1 MRLRSVLLAIAAGLA
16 LADASI
22 VTLALPELLTD
33 LHTTIEGVAAVIG
46 VYTVVLAVALL
57 PAWHLSQRIGYRTV
71 GIAGFALFAAASVIC
86 AKSDTLQ
93 ALLIGRGI
101 QAIGG
106 AAGLVAAFA
115 LLHASDRPQRSLW
128 LGAAVLSAALGPA
141 LGGALTQLFDWR
153 AIFEAQVPLALI
165 GVVACVLEPA
175 VPAEPDAAERTK
187 FSIPAGAALAFVSAA
202 LTGVLFLLIL
212 LLVAGWNEEPLK
224 AAAIVT
230 ALPIGALIGAQI
242 RGGESG
248 TRAAAGCLLVAG
260 GVLALAWI
268 PNAEVWWTIPPQLLA
283 GVGMGLSLPA
293 LGGELLPERTA
304 HDAAVLLTIR
314 HAGIALALVLIAP
327 IAANQLT
334 TSIDDARLQGVA
346 LVLDAALPPQ
356 DKLTLAPEL
365 LSSVNS
371 QQPRNALKAAVA
383 KNEGDFQGQQRVAY
397 DEMGARADD
406 VLVAA
411 VGDAFKPAF
420 LITGALA
427 LLGALCLLLRTRFA
441 AGLVAAAAVSVAL
454 PIGYAYAHED
464 LAPAPVAIA
473 DPCVKRDLPD
483 SGGVSGFLQDQ
494 ALRVLDTTACKNGSS
509 REELVLALADEAEAK
524 EYAKKYGVD
533 PRSTGGLIQQGLSLL
548 GLGG

>member
-1 MRLRSVLLAIAAGLA
+1 MRIRSLLLAIAAGLA

-46 VYTVVLAVALL
+46 VYTVVLCVALI
-57 PAWHLSQRIGYRTV
+57 PSWHLAQRFGYRTV
-71 GIAGFALFAAASVIC
+71 GAIGFGIFAAASVVC
-86 AKSDTLQ
+86 ARSDTLEL
-93 ALLIGRGI
+93 LLIGRGI

-115 LLHASDRPQRSLW
+115 LLHAGDRPQRSLW
-128 LGAAVLSAALGPA
+128 LGAAVLSAAVGPA
-141 LGGALTQLFDWR
+141 LGGALTQLFDWQ

-165 GVVACVLEPA
+165 GVVACVLEPP
-175 VPAEPDAAERTK
+175 VPAEPASAERTRPS
-187 FSIPAGAALAFVSAA
+187 FTAAAALAFVSAA

-230 ALPIGALIGAQI
+230 ALPIGAIAGAQI
-242 RGGESG
+242 RGGAAA

-260 GVLALAWI
+260 GVLTLAWL
-268 PNAEVWWTIPPQLLA
+268 PDAEVWWTIAPQLLA

-293 LGGELLPERTA
+293 LGGELLPEHTA

-334 TSIDDARLQGVA
+334 STIDDAKVKGVA
-346 LVLDAALPPQ
+346 LVLDASLPPQ
-356 DKLTLAPEL
+356 DKLMLAPEL
-365 LSSVNS
+365 LSSVNE
-371 QQPRNALKAAVA
+371 QQPRNALRDAIA
-383 KNEGDFQGQQRVAY
+383 KNAASFQGQERVAY
-397 DEMGARADD
+397 DELGARADD

-420 LITGALA
+420 LITGLLA
-427 LLGALCLLLRTRFA
+427 LLGAICLVARTRLT
-441 AGLVAAAAVSVAL
+441 AGLLATAAVAVAL
-454 PIGYAYAHED
+454 PVGYAFLHED
-464 LAPAPVAIA
+464 MAPEPVTIA
-473 DPCVKRDLPD
+473 DPCQPRKLPD
-483 SGGVSGFLQDQ
+483 SGGLTGFLQDQ
-494 ALRVLDTTACKNGSS
+494 ALKVLDQTACKNGSS
-509 REELVLALADEAEAK
+509 REELVLALADPAESKA
-524 EYAKKYGVD
+524 YAKKYGVD
-533 PRSTGGLIQQGLSLL
+533 PRSAGGLIQQGLSLL
-548 GLGG
+548 GLN